1 VCCVVNI
8 DSGTAQT
15 AYW

>member
-1 VCCVVNI
+1 VVNI